1 MGWDTM
7 NKKALRSKLLAAGFR
22 VSEERRTGN
31 NDGWRLDL
39 DCGAIV
45 NLFDTGNVSI
55 QGTNTER
62 VRQVIPTS
70 HAPSQSPCLASKR
83 RASITR
89 VLLVGPQGTTRHK
102 LEAILEDWGLEP
114 VLLRQ
119 LGSGGQTVV
128 EKVQQARQIATF
140 AFVLVTPDHEG
151 HKKRRLR
158 QKAFRARQK
167 IVLQLGLVLACFG
180 RSTVAIL
187 IKSKPKMERPADIE
201 GLLYVPF
208 RNDVAEAKASLR
220 KAMQAEGL
228 TIAKKHCI

>member
-1 MGWDTM
+1 M
-7 NKKALRSKLLAAGFR
+7 NKRALRSKLLAAGFR

-31 NDGWRLDL
+31 GDGWRLDL

-45 NLFDTGNVSI
+45 NLFDTGSMSV

-62 VRQVIPTS
+62 VREVIRAS
-70 HAPSQSPCLASKR
+70 HAATQNPCLASKR
-83 RASITR
+83 PASTTR
-89 VLLVGPQGTTRHK
+89 VLLVGPQGRTRHK
-102 LEAILEDWGLEP
+102 LEAILEDWSLEP

-140 AFVLVTPDHEG
+140 AVVLVTPDHEG
-151 HKKRRLR
+151 QKKRKTR

-167 IVLQLGLVLACFG
+167 VVLQLGLVLACFG
-180 RSTVAIL
+180 RSKVAIM

-201 GLLYVPF
+201 GLVYIPF
-208 RNDVAEAKASLR
+208 QNNVAEAKASLT
-220 KAMQAEGL
+220 KAMQAQGL
-228 TIAKKHCI
+228 PLVKKDSI